1 MKKGLLPILFLLV
14 FVSACDKGKYQ
25 TKPSLKIKEVN
36 GDLVPVNAT
45 LIVELEFT
53 DKEGDVSD
61 TLFIIRQRL
70 NQKSAITYAPNPY
83 KVPSFPKETKGVIRV
98 QFDYNLN
105 LVFGILPISIG
116 GNPPKYENDTMNY
129 KFVLKDQAGNVS
141 DTAVLSN
148 IVVLRQ

>member
-1 MKKGLLPILFLLV
+1 MKKGLLPVIFLLT
-14 FVSACDKGKYQ
+14 FVTACDKGKYQ
-25 TKPSLKIKEVN
+25 TTPSLKIKSVN

-53 DKEGDVSD
+53 DKEGDVDD
-61 TLFIIRQRL
+61 TLYIIRQRL
-70 NQKSAITYAPNPY
+70 NKKSPITFAASPY
-83 KVPSFPKETKGVIRV
+83 KVPNFPHESKGLIRV

-105 LVFGILPISIG
+105 LTFGINPISLG

-129 KFVLKDQAGNVS
+129 KFVLKDQAGNKS